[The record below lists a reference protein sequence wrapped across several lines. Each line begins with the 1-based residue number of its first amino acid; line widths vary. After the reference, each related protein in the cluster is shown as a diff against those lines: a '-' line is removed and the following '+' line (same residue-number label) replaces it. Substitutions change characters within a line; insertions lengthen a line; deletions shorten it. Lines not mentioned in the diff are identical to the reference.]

1 MILERTKT
9 RESTI
14 HKIEG
19 RIESLKG
26 KGKAGPNCILEIVK
40 ATEDWCLG
48 QVDIPMDQLSDMFG
62 LDTSHGSASQYEVI
76 CQMVATILAGDSEN
90 NLLHKENLPA
100 PFAVTSEI
108 RIGKKTIIPFSQ
120 RSGLTQAFMLDSYF
134 LTSPKHYQMLIEA
147 YAREDKYLPEINE
160 ADFSVQTVSKL
171 NPVTNE
177 YEYFARVNAL
187 LVTNGPKFAD
197 PASYVGKSIE
207 FGRLALIEPILPENI
222 SPSSAVET
230 AKKMFLLS
238 SIQEIAKKMFPPSW
252 RHTFVE
258 LKKVLKYADIW
269 GFDIRKHA
277 VFIEVQNVFVPT
289 SATPAEM
296 DLLDIGTYGFNAR
309 GRLTERINKQREPIA
324 SSALA
329 KKYLLQSLLAD
340 KPAALLAETDPLLE
354 KTPEDYLSIVRSG
367 RPGVYVEYDHEND
380 EYVFWCF
387 AGHLESRVYDPGT
400 PEVMRKELVLANLT
414 YTQLT
419 AIDWGLIGIDGF
431 DDLNDR
437 ELRLAIMAKL
447 EQGEDLD
454 LLLKKFKVKLLCGF
468 DYAFAG
474 DIGRKEDT
482 NANNSQ

>member
-1 MILERTKT
+1 VDLERATTKELAI
-9 RESTI
+9 RM
-14 HKIEG
+14 IE
-19 RIESLKG
+19 RRMESLEMQ
-26 KGKAGPNCILEIVK
+26 GKAGPNCTLDITD

-48 QVDIPMDQLSDMFG
+48 QVDIPMDQLSDMLG
-62 LDTSHGSASQYEVI
+62 LDTSHRSASQYETI
-76 CQMVATILAGDSEN
+76 CQMVATLLAGDSEN
-90 NLLHKENLPA
+90 NLLHKDNLPA

-134 LTSPKHYQMLIEA
+134 LTSLKHYQILVEA
-147 YAREDKYLPEINE
+147 YAREGKHLPEMDE
-160 ADFSVQTVSKL
+160 GDFSVQTVSKF
-171 NPVTNE
+171 NPETNA

-197 PASYVGKSIE
+197 PDSYVGQSIE

-222 SPSSAVET
+222 FSSLSQEIAE
-230 AKKMFLLS
+230 KILLLS
-238 SIQEIAKKMFPPSW
+238 STQEIAKKMFLPTW
-252 RHTFVE
+252 RHTFME

-277 VFIEVQNVFVPT
+277 AFIEVQNIFIPT
-289 SATPAEM
+289 SATPTEM
-296 DLLDIGTYGFNAR
+296 NLLDIGKYGFKDR
-309 GRLTERINKQREPIA
+309 VQLTGAINKQRESIA
-324 SSALA
+324 SSPLA
-329 KKYLLQSLLAD
+329 KKHLLQSLLGD
-340 KPAALLAETDPLLE
+340 KPVALLAETDPLLE

-367 RPGVYVEYDHEND
+367 RPGVYIEYDHEND
-380 EYVFWCF
+380 KYVFWCF

-414 YTQLT
+414 YTQLK

-431 DDLNDR
+431 DDLSDR

-447 EQGEDLD
+447 EQGEDLN
-454 LLLKKFKVKLLCGF
+454 LLLEKFEFKLLCGI

-474 DIGRKEDT
+474 DIGRKEDI
-482 NANNSQ
+482 NANNLQ